1 MLNIAVI
8 GAGRIG
14 HVHAKTI
21 AAHPD
26 AALAVVCDPIDDAA
40 QKLADQY
47 GARACKEAEE
57 VFADPQVDAVII
69 GSPTPLHIPHLLAA
83 ARAGKAVL
91 CEKPIALDMK
101 DVEAVK
107 SELDAVATPVM
118 FGFNRRFDPSFAAV
132 HAAVRDGRVGDLE
145 QLRRWSTSRS
155 PAASS
160 AT

>member
-1 MLNIAVI
+1 MLSIAVI

-26 AALAVVCDPIDDAA
+26 AALALVCDPIDDVA
-40 QKLADQY
+40 QKLADQC

-83 ARAGKAVL
+83 AKAGKAVL
-91 CEKPIALDMK
+91 CRSR
-101 DVEAVK
+101 
-107 SELDAVATPVM
+107 SEE
-118 FGFNRRFDPSFAAV
+118 R
-132 HAAVRDGRVGDLE
+132 RVGKE
-145 QLRRWSTSRS
+145 CRSRWS
-155 PAASS
+155 PYH
-160 AT
+160 